1 MISLSIFASGLLIV
15 GYCVGRAHAAWIENG
30 EWE

>member
-15 GYCVGRAHAAWIENG
+15 GYCVGRAHAAFIEH
-30 EWE
+30 EDFE